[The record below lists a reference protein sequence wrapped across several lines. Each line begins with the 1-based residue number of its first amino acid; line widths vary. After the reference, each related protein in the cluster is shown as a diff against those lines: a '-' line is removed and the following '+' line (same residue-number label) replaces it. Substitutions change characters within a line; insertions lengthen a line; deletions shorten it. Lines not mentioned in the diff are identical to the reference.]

1 MKKGIPRIRLIIASI
16 TFILFSFA
24 GFAQSYDKDYTDG
37 QVYFKFKD
45 NIQVNIPVNPDRT
58 VDLDNAPFLAGIRQ
72 QFDITGMSRPFDL
85 NNDSKLLRTYRL
97 DFSQY
102 DQIEEIMY
110 ELSKNPD
117 FEYVERVPMDYIDF
131 VPNDSLYN
139 MTYGSSNWNWHLDVI
154 DAADAWDV
162 TMGSSDINVAIVDN
176 AVWIDH
182 PDLTNKII
190 LSHDVTKA
198 GNYNSN
204 PPSGGD
210 PAAWSHGTHCAGL
223 AAAETNNEVGVASI
237 GYNVSIIAIKASADN
252 SPENIT
258 HGYAGLQYAANNGAD
273 IISMSWGGPGFSQTN
288 QNLITSIY
296 NMGIVMLGAAGNDN
310 VSTLHYPSA
319 YAHVISCASTD
330 EDDLKSDFSNFGT
343 TIDVCAPGGY
353 GNNGPNGLLS
363 TVWDET
369 TWGHY
374 DVYPGTS
381 MATPLTAGLCG
392 LILSQNPE
400 LNPDEL
406 EAILKDNCVEIDT
419 LPGNS
424 NYVGLLGAGR
434 IDAFATVANTPFE
447 PVSNFTTPVTTI
459 LPGTSIQFFDESVGV
474 PASWSWEFEGG
485 SPHLSSLQ
493 NPTITFSTAGV
504 YTVYLIVSNAFG
516 TDTETKTGY
525 ITVTSTP
532 VPWVLF
538 SSDKSSIC
546 NGDTVAFADESLYG
560 PNFWDWQIEPATV
573 SFVDG
578 TTSGSQNP
586 HVKFLAPGLYTVT
599 LNATNV
605 NGSASKTIENMISVE
620 GITLN
625 FLEDF
630 ETGYT
635 SNFVLHANSR
645 AKIKI
650 DKRDGGL
657 GSVYSLHF
665 QGSGQTGGWSGG
677 PTNTTP
683 DQAWNTNVNFQAFAD
698 NCNVDATGVNG
709 VGLTLDLRQTY
720 SIGNK
725 YSWFRVLVNGTQVAD
740 VYGNMN
746 FNPVTNSDPWET
758 KIFDLSQ
765 FGNTQFSITFQSS
778 CYLQD
783 KFYAEGDNVLLDNIM
798 ISNTTRTP
806 EIPGT
811 STGILT
817 YPNPVHDQ
825 FTFSANDVG
834 ENIVLTLM
842 NTQGQVVYSQSIA
855 NYRNGES
862 RSITLPNLNSGI
874 YILKIAGDQGVATKK
889 IIVK

>member
-1 MKKGIPRIRLIIASI
+1 MKKGIPRVHLIIASI

-37 QVYFKFKD
+37 QIYFKFKD
-45 NIQVNIPVNPDRT
+45 NVQVNIPVNADRT

-85 NNDSKLLRTYRL
+85 NNDSKLLRTFRL

-102 DQIEEIMY
+102 DQIEEIMQ
-110 ELSKNPD
+110 ELLKNTD

-131 VPNDSLYN
+131 IPNDSLYN

-154 DAADAWDV
+154 DAVDAWNV
-162 TMGSSDINVAIVDN
+162 TTGSPDINVAIVDN
-176 AVWIDH
+176 AVWIEH
-182 PDLTNKII
+182 PDLANKIS

-198 GNYNSN
+198 GNFNSN

-210 PAAWSHGTHCAGL
+210 PTLWSHGTHCAGL
-223 AAAETNNEVGVASI
+223 AGAETNNEVGVASI
-237 GYNVSIIAIKASADN
+237 GYNVSIIGIKASSDN

-296 NMGIVMLGAAGNDN
+296 NMGIVMLASAGNDN

-319 YAHVISCASTD
+319 YAHVISVASTN

-343 TIDVCAPGGY
+343 SIDVCAPGGY
-353 GNNGPNGLLS
+353 GNNGPNGLMS

-369 TWGHY
+369 TWGYY

-400 LNPDEL
+400 LDPDQL
-406 EAILKDNCVEIDT
+406 ETILKDNCVVVDT
-419 LPGNS
+419 LPGNA

-434 IDAFATVANTPFE
+434 IDAFATVANTPFD

-459 LPGTSIQFFDESVGV
+459 LPGTSIQFLDKSVGV

-485 SPHLSSLQ
+485 TPHLSSLQ
-493 NPTITFSTAGV
+493 NPTITFSTEGV
-504 YTVYLIVSNAFG
+504 YTVYLIVTNDFG

-532 VPWVLF
+532 VPWVEFLA
-538 SSDKSSIC
+538 SDENIC
-546 NGDTVAFADESLYG
+546 NSEVVAFSDESLYG
-560 PNFWDWQIEPATV
+560 PTGWVWEVEPATV
-573 SFVDG
+573 TFVDG
-578 TTSGSQNP
+578 TNANSQDP
-586 HVKFLAPGLYTVT
+586 HIRFDAPGFYNVT
-599 LNATNV
+599 LNATNA
-605 NGSASKTIENMISVE
+605 NGSGSKTIENMIHVE

-630 ETGYT
+630 ETGST
-635 SNFVLHANSR
+635 DNFVLSANPK
-645 AKIKI
+645 AKIKV
-650 DKRDGGL
+650 DKRDGSL
-657 GSVYSLHF
+657 GSAYCLHF
-665 QGSGQTGGWSGG
+665 QGGGQTGGWSGG

-683 DQAWNTNVNFQAFAD
+683 DQAWNVNLNFQAFAS
-698 NCNVDATGVNG
+698 NCGVDATGVDG

-720 SIGNK
+720 SIGTK
-725 YSWFRVLVNGTQVAD
+725 YSWFRVMVNSTQVAD
-740 VYGNMN
+740 VNGNMN
-746 FNPVTNSDPWET
+746 FNPVTNTDPWET
-758 KIFDLSQ
+758 KVFDLSQ
-765 FGNTQFSITFQSS
+765 FGNTQFSITFQSA

-798 ISNTTRTP
+798 ISNTTGTL
-806 EIPGT
+806 EKPGT
-811 STGILT
+811 SAGILT

-825 FTFSANDVG
+825 LNFSASGVG
-834 ENIVLTLM
+834 GNAWLTLM
-842 NTQGQVVYSQSIA
+842 NTQGQVVYSESIA

-862 RSITLPNLNSGI
+862 RSIALPSLNSGI
-874 YILKIAGDQGVATKK
+874 YILRIAGDQGIATKK
-889 IIVK
+889 ILVK